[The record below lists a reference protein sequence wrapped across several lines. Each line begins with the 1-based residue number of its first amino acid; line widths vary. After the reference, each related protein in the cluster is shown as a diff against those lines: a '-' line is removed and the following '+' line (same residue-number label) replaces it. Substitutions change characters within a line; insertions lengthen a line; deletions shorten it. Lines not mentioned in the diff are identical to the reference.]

1 MALYKQGLSDKE
13 IAEKTGTCRR
23 NICAWRQ
30 HRGLPCNTTSPRV
43 VAMREV
49 LSPEERK
56 AMSMFLGI
64 LEKAAKT
71 KPEGAKLH
79 IGEFM
84 SAWREIQPHQ
94 KEERYA

>member
-1 MALYKQGLSDKE
+1 
-13 IAEKTGTCRR
+13 
-23 NICAWRQ
+23 
-30 HRGLPCNTTSPRV
+30 
-43 VAMREV
+43 
-49 LSPEERK
+49 
-56 AMSMFLGI
+56 MSMFLGI